1 MNIVKEINYEYAIPK
16 IIQEV
21 KTAIN
26 LQLCEFQYLDENGVF
41 KIISEYPEFAWF
53 EGIVNSL
60 THRNYSIIGD
70 HIRVSLYDDRLE
82 IFSPGHLPNI
92 VTLDNML
99 NTRYSRNPRIARV
112 LSEFGWVKELNEGV
126 KRIYDEMQMFFLKEP
141 TYTEPNGNSVL
152 LVLENSITSRQLRT
166 NDKLSSIFRQEI
178 LESLN
183 EFETTIIQYLANNK
197 SITIKKVKE
206 MFGKGDTFSR
216 KQLKHLQELS
226 LIEWHGSNKS
236 DPTQY
241 YPLRK
246 DV

>member
-1 MNIVKEINYEYAIPK
+1 
-16 IIQEV
+16 
-21 KTAIN
+21 
-26 LQLCEFQYLDENGVF
+26 
-41 KIISEYPEFAWF
+41 
-53 EGIVNSL
+53 
-60 THRNYSIIGD
+60 
-70 HIRVSLYDDRLE
+70 
-82 IFSPGHLPNI
+82 
-92 VTLDNML
+92 ML

-112 LSEFGWVKELNEGV
+112 LSEFGWVKESNEGV

-241 YPLRK
+241 YSLRK

>member
-1 MNIVKEINYEYAIPK
+1 M
-16 IIQEV
+16 
-21 KTAIN
+21 
-26 LQLCEFQYLDENGVF
+26 
-41 KIISEYPEFAWF
+41 
-53 EGIVNSL
+53 
-60 THRNYSIIGD
+60 
-70 HIRVSLYDDRLE
+70 
-82 IFSPGHLPNI
+82 
-92 VTLDNML
+92 
-99 NTRYSRNPRIARV
+99 

-241 YPLRK
+241 YSLRK